1 MGYVHHGT
9 IRKYT
14 AVMLDIFNDLE
25 IQYKDSNSVLHSSN
39 IPINFSSIEKA
50 KSLDQ
55 YSIEQILSGN
65 TNILPRAALSLMSVQ
80 RSETRMSNKNVKIN
94 TVKKEDLFE
103 FQYNSM
109 PYQFMYQLTIQC
121 RGMNEASMIIE
132 QIAPKFNPT
141 LNVDVYD
148 GMNLNEP
155 TRIPVK
161 LLDFSIDFEEYT
173 EISTNLVTVSCSIQL
188 EGNLYPPIKT
198 VDRIKDFK
206 ILLNERVQE
215 DTFNRRVIMGWDVDD
230 EGLLHNEEIIIP
242 NNNVPE
248 IIDILCNSYI
258 KIGDND
264 LFLVYEDKDNLIKEL
279 TFNWEVL
286 SGDATITF
294 KKEFATLKINSAGP
308 IEIQVSITDISGN
321 YSTSSKV
328 FHT

>member
-1 MGYVHHGT
+1 MGYIHHGT

-50 KSLDQ
+50 KMLDQ

-65 TNILPRAALSLMSVQ
+65 TNILPRASLSLMSVQ

-155 TRIPVK
+155 TRIPIK
-161 LLDFSIDFEEYT
+161 LLDFSVDFDEYT
-173 EISTNLVTVSCSIQL
+173 EISTNIVTVSCSLQL

-206 ILLNERVQE
+206 ILLNEKVQE
-215 DTFNRRVIMGWDVDD
+215 NTFNRKVIMGWDVDD
-230 EGLLHNEEIIIP
+230 NGLLKNEEIIIS

-258 KIGDND
+258 KIGDNE
-264 LFLVYEDKDNLIKEL
+264 LFLVFEDKDNIINEL

-286 SGDATITF
+286 SGDGIITF
-294 KKEFATLKINSAGP
+294 NKEFATLKINSAGP

>member
-230 EGLLHNEEIIIP
+230 EGLLKNEEIIIP

-258 KIGDND
+258 KIGDNE
-264 LFLVYEDKDNLIKEL
+264 LFLVFEDKDNLINEL
-279 TFNWEVL
+279 TFNWEIL
-286 SGDATITF
+286 SGDGTITF

>member
-161 LLDFSIDFEEYT
+161 LLDFSIDFEEYS
-173 EISTNLVTVSCSIQL
+173 EISTNLVTVSCSVQL

-215 DTFNRRVIMGWDVDD
+215 DTFNRKVIMGWDVDD

-294 KKEFATLKINSAGP
+294 KKEFAVLNINSAGP
-308 IEIQVSITDISGN
+308 IEIQASITDINGN
-321 YSTSSKV
+321 YCTSSKI
-328 FHT
+328 FIA

>member
-161 LLDFSIDFEEYT
+161 LLDFSIDFDEYT

-230 EGLLHNEEIIIP
+230 EGLLKNEEIIIP

-248 IIDILCNSYI
+248 IIDILCDSYI
-258 KIGDND
+258 KTGDNN
-264 LFLVYEDKDNLIKEL
+264 LFLVFQDKDNLINEL
-279 TFNWEVL
+279 TFNWEVI
-286 SGDATITF
+286 SGDAVITF
-294 KKEFATLKINSAGP
+294 KKEFATLTINSVGAV
-308 IEIQVSITDISGN
+308 EVQASITDISGN
-321 YSTSSKV
+321 YNSSSKI
-328 FHT
+328 FNA

>member
-25 IQYKDSNSVLHSSN
+25 IQYKDSNSVLHSAN
-39 IPINFSSIEKA
+39 IPVKFSSLEKA
-50 KSLDQ
+50 QMLDE

-65 TNILPRAALSLMSVQ
+65 SNVLPRASLSLTAVQ

-109 PYQFMYQLTIQC
+109 PYQFMYQLTVQC

-155 TRIPVK
+155 TRIPIK
-161 LLDFSIDFEEYT
+161 LLDFSIDFEEYN
-173 EISTNLVTVSCSIQL
+173 EISTNLVTVSCSLQL

-206 ILLNERVQE
+206 ILFNERVQE
-215 DTFNRRVIMGWDVDD
+215 DTFSRRVIMGWDVDD
-230 EGLLHNEEIIIP
+230 EGLLKNEEIIIP

-258 KIGDND
+258 KIGEND
-264 LFLVYEDKDNLIKEL
+264 LFLVYEDKDNLINEL
-279 TFNWEVL
+279 TFNWEIL

-294 KKEFATLKINSAGP
+294 NKEFAKLNINAAGP
-308 IEIQVSITDISGN
+308 VEIQASIRDISGN
-321 YSTSSKV
+321 YSSSSKI
-328 FHT
+328 FNA

>member
-1 MGYVHHGT
+1 
-9 IRKYT
+9 
-14 AVMLDIFNDLE
+14 
-25 IQYKDSNSVLHSSN
+25 
-39 IPINFSSIEKA
+39 
-50 KSLDQ
+50 
-55 YSIEQILSGN
+55 
-65 TNILPRAALSLMSVQ
+65 
-80 RSETRMSNKNVKIN
+80 
-94 TVKKEDLFE
+94 
-103 FQYNSM
+103 
-109 PYQFMYQLTIQC
+109 MYQLTIQC

-161 LLDFSIDFEEYT
+161 LLDFSIDFDEYT

-230 EGLLHNEEIIIP
+230 EGLLKNEEIIIP

-258 KIGDND
+258 KIGDNE
-264 LFLVYEDKDNLIKEL
+264 LFLVFEDKDNLINEL
-279 TFNWEVL
+279 TFNWEIL
-286 SGDATITF
+286 SGDGTITF

-328 FHT
+328 FHA

>member
-14 AVMLDIFNDLE
+14 AVLLDIFNDLE
-25 IQYKDSNSVLHSSN
+25 IQYKDSNNVLHSAN
-39 IPINFSSIEKA
+39 IPIKFSSIEKA
-50 KSLDQ
+50 KMLDE
-55 YSIEQILSGN
+55 YSIDQIMTGN
-65 TNILPRAALSLMSVQ
+65 TNILPRASISLMSVQ

-103 FQYNSM
+103 FQYNSI
-109 PYQFMYQLTIQC
+109 PYQFMYQLTVQC

-141 LNVDVYD
+141 LNIDVYD

-155 TRIPVK
+155 TRIPIK
-161 LLDFSIDFEEYT
+161 LLDFSIDFDEYS
-173 EISTNLVTVSCSIQL
+173 EISTNIVTVSCSLQL

-215 DTFNRRVIMGWDVDD
+215 DTFSRRVILGWDVDN
-230 EGLLHNEEIIIP
+230 EGALKNEEIINVSNNIP
-242 NNNVPE
+242 Q
-248 IIDILCNSYI
+248 IIDILCDSYI
-258 KIGDND
+258 KIGENK
-264 LFLVYEDKDNLIKEL
+264 LFLVYEDKDNLINEL
-279 TFNWEVL
+279 TFSWEVL

-294 KKEFATLKINSAGP
+294 KKEFATLIINSSDSV
-308 IEIQVSITDISGN
+308 EVQVSITDIFGN
-321 YSTSSKV
+321 YCSSSKV
-328 FHT
+328 FTA

>member
-161 LLDFSIDFEEYT
+161 LLDFSIDFDEYT

-230 EGLLHNEEIIIP
+230 EGLLKNEEIIIP

-258 KIGDND
+258 KIGDNE
-264 LFLVYEDKDNLIKEL
+264 LFLVFEDKDNLINEL
-279 TFNWEVL
+279 TFNWEIL
-286 SGDATITF
+286 SGDGTITF

>member
-1 MGYVHHGT
+1 MGYLHHGT

-148 GMNLNEP
+148 GINLNEP

-161 LLDFSIDFEEYT
+161 LLDFSIDFEEYS
-173 EISTNLVTVSCSIQL
+173 EISTNLVTVSCSVQL

-206 ILLNERVQE
+206 ILLNEREQE
-215 DTFNRRVIMGWDVDD
+215 HTFNRKVIMGWDVDD

-294 KKEFATLKINSAGP
+294 KKEFAVLNINSVGSV
-308 IEIQVSITDISGN
+308 EIQASITDINGN
-321 YSTSSKV
+321 YCTSSKI
-328 FHT
+328 FIA